1 MQFARSLFILV
12 LIITPLGLDTLSA
25 QPKRS
30 GDRRGS
36 RASGELG
43 TAVISAA
50 NGDVRAHDGRTGDW
64 VSAHASMVLEN
75 GDRLATGQGSRAEL
89 EFGIANFARLNSQ
102 TEILIGDLGNRSY
115 HITVTEGD
123 LTYSMW
129 KHAEADVL
137 LEAGDV
143 LIRPLKPGVYRV
155 STDERL
161 TVVTV
166 RKGAAQIESSAGIR
180 RIEKGKRITIT
191 KQDDNRRIRV
201 AKAPGKD
208 QFDKWSERRD
218 EILRRGGP
226 RRNGYGGGRL
236 YAHGAYPYR
245 MGLGYY
251 PYRRFGF
258 GFGAS
263 FSRRHYRGRRHR

>member
-1 MQFARSLFILV
+1 MQFIKSLFLLV
-12 LIITPLGLDTLSA
+12 MLITPLGLDTLSA
-25 QPKRS
+25 QPRRN
-30 GDRRGS
+30 GERRGS

-64 VSAHASMVLEN
+64 VNAHSSMVLEN

-89 EFGIANFARLNSQ
+89 EFGIANFARLNSE
-102 TEILIGDLGNRSY
+102 TEVLIADLGNRSY
-115 HITVTEGD
+115 HISLAEGD
-123 LTYSMW
+123 LKYSMW

-137 LEAGDV
+137 IEAGDV
-143 LIRPLKPGVYRV
+143 LIRPLKPGAYRV
-155 STDERL
+155 RTNERL

-166 RKGAAQIESSAGIR
+166 RKGAAEIESSAGIQR
-180 RIEKGKRITIT
+180 VEKGKRITIN
-191 KQDDNRRIRV
+191 KRDDNRLMRV
-201 AKAPGKD
+201 TKVPGKD

-218 EILRRGGP
+218 EILRRDGR

-236 YAHGAYPYR
+236 YAYRGYPYH

-263 FSRRHYRGRRHR
+263 FSRRHYRGRRRR

>member
-1 MQFARSLFILV
+1 M
-12 LIITPLGLDTLSA
+12 LITSLGLDTLSA
-25 QPKRS
+25 QPRRS

-43 TAVISAA
+43 TAVISTA
-50 NGDVRAHDGRTGDW
+50 NGDVRAHDGKTGDW

-89 EFGIANFARLNSQ
+89 EFGSANFARLNSE
-102 TEILIGDLGNRSY
+102 TEVLIGDLGNRSY
-115 HITVTEGD
+115 HISLAAGE

-137 LEAGDV
+137 IEAGDV

-155 STDERL
+155 RTDERL

-166 RKGAAQIESSAGIR
+166 RKGAVEIESPAGIR
-180 RIEKGKRITIT
+180 RIEKGKRVTID
-191 KQDDNRRIRV
+191 KRDDNRRMRV
-201 AKAPGKD
+201 AKVPGKD
-208 QFDKWSERRD
+208 PFDKWSERRD
-218 EILRRGGP
+218 EILRRDGP
-226 RRNGYGGGRL
+226 RRNAYGGGRL
-236 YAHGAYPYR
+236 YAYGGYPYHL
-245 MGLGYY
+245 GLGYY
-251 PYRRFGF
+251 PYRRFGL

-263 FSRRHYRGRRHR
+263 FSRRHYRGRRRR

>member
-1 MQFARSLFILV
+1 MQFIRTLTILV
-12 LIITPLGLDTLSA
+12 MFITPLGLDTLSA
-25 QPKRS
+25 QPRRNDSRRS
-30 GDRRGS
+30 SHVSRG
-36 RASGELG
+36 LG

-64 VSAHASMVLEN
+64 ISAHASMVLEN

-89 EFGIANFARLNSQ
+89 EFGIANFARLNSG
-102 TEILIGDLGNRSY
+102 TKVLIGDLGNRSY
-115 HITVTEGD
+115 QISVAEGD

-137 LEAGDV
+137 IEAGDV

-155 STDERL
+155 RTDERL

-166 RKGAAQIESSAGIR
+166 RKGVAEIESSTGIR
-180 RIEKGKRITIT
+180 RIEKGERITIS
-191 KQDDNRRIRV
+191 KRDDNGRVAV
-201 AKAPGKD
+201 AKARGKD

-218 EILRRGGP
+218 KMLRQDGRH
-226 RRNGYGGGRL
+226 RNGYRGGRL
-236 YAHGAYPYR
+236 YAYGGYPYH
-245 MGLGYY
+245 MGFWYY

-263 FSRRHYRGRRHR
+263 FSRRHYRGRRRR

>member
-1 MQFARSLFILV
+1 MQFIRTLCILV
-12 LIITPLGLDTLSA
+12 MFITPLGLDTLSA
-25 QPKRS
+25 QPRRNDSRRS
-30 GDRRGS
+30 SRVSRG
-36 RASGELG
+36 LG

-50 NGDVRAHDGRTGDW
+50 NGDVRAYDGRSGDW

-75 GDRLATGQGSRAEL
+75 GDRLAAGLGSRAEL
-89 EFGIANFARLNSQ
+89 EFGMANFARLNSG

-115 HITVTEGD
+115 QISVAEGE

-129 KHAEADVL
+129 NHAEADVL
-137 LEAGDV
+137 IEAGDV

-155 STDERL
+155 RTDERL

-166 RKGAAQIESSAGIR
+166 RKGAAEIESPTGIR
-180 RIEKGKRITIT
+180 RIEKGEHITIS
-191 KQDDNRRIRV
+191 KRDDNGRVAV
-201 AKAPGKD
+201 AKARGKD

-218 EILRRGGP
+218 EILRQDGR
-226 RRNGYGGGRL
+226 RRNGYRGGLL
-236 YAHGAYPYR
+236 YAYGGYPYH
-245 MGLGYY
+245 MDFGYY

-263 FSRRHYRGRRHR
+263 FSRRHYRGRRRR

>member
-1 MQFARSLFILV
+1 MLV
-12 LIITPLGLDTLSA
+12 TPLSLEALAA
-25 QPKRS
+25 QPIRN
-30 GDRRGS
+30 GARRGS
-36 RASGELG
+36 RVSGELG

-64 VSAHASMVLEN
+64 VRAHASMVLEN

-89 EFGIANFARLNSQ
+89 EFGIANFARLNSG
-102 TEILIGDLGNRSY
+102 TEVLIGDLGNRSY
-115 HITVTEGD
+115 HITVAEGD

-129 KHAEADVL
+129 KHADADVL
-137 LEAGDV
+137 IDAGDV

-155 STDERL
+155 STNERL

-166 RKGAAQIESSAGIR
+166 RKGAAEIESSAGIQR
-180 RIEKGKRITIT
+180 VEKGKRITIT
-191 KQDDNRRIRV
+191 KRDDNRRV
-201 AKAPGKD
+201 GLAKVPGKD

-218 EILRRGGP
+218 EILRRDGP
-226 RRNGYGGGRL
+226 RRNWLRGGRL
-236 YAHGAYPYR
+236 YAYGGYPYH

-251 PYRRFGF
+251 PYRSFGF

-263 FSRRHYRGRRHR
+263 FSRRHYRGRRRW